1 MDRPKQAWHLYSRFT
16 RNLTLADDAD
26 LDAYWGLDV
35 QRALEP
41 REAVNGSD
49 RVPLINAT
57 ASLSLASVNGT
68 VNASSTPAQVAN
80 AGRRLQWAA
89 LGH

>member
-26 LDAYWGLDV
+26 LDVYWDADT

-41 REAVNGSD
+41 QEAVLASD
-49 RVPLINAT
+49 RVPLFNT
-57 ASLSLASVNGT
+57 SSLSLASTNAT
-68 VNASSTPAQVAN
+68 VSAIKTASQVAN
-80 AGRRLQWAA
+80 AGRRLR
-89 LGH
+89 

>member
-26 LDAYWGLDV
+26 LDLYWDLDV

-41 REAVNGSD
+41 QEAVDAYD
-49 RVPLINAT
+49 RVPLLNT
-57 ASLSLASVNGT
+57 SSLSLASINGT
-68 VNASSTPAQVAN
+68 VNASATPAKVAN
-80 AGRRLQWAA
+80 AGRRLRRMA
-89 LGH
+89 